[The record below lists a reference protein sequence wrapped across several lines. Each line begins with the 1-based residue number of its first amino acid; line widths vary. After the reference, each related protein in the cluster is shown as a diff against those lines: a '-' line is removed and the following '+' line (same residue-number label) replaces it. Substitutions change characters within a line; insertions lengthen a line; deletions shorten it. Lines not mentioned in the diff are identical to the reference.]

1 MDADATT
8 VVRAD
13 VATSREVRVEHDA
26 FEVFLGVDVG
36 RDRHFAVA
44 LDRSGATVLERELPQ
59 DEARLREVL
68 DGLRA
73 RGPLL
78 LVVDQPASIGALV
91 VAVARD
97 AGVEVGYLP
106 GLAMRRIADL
116 HPGEAKTDARDAAV
130 IAQAAR
136 SMPHALRALR
146 ADDEQIAELAMLAG
160 FDDDLHVS
168 IVSATNRLRGLLTQI
183 HPALERVLGPELD
196 HAGTL
201 DLLVALPGP
210 AQLRAAGRDRIHAAI
225 ATRSPRIAA
234 RLTDAVL
241 DALDRQSVVVTG
253 TAAAAEVVARLAA
266 QLLPLR
272 DQRRQ
277 IEAQVER
284 LVEAHPL
291 SPVLTSMP
299 GVGVRTATRILTEV
313 VGKDFPTSGH
323 LASYAGLAPVTRRSG
338 RSIRGEHAPR
348 GGNRRLKRS
357 LFLSAFASL
366 GDPASRA
373 YYDRK
378 RAEHKTHNQA
388 VLALARRRCDVLF
401 AMLRD
406 GTSYDPG
413 HAHAA

>member
-1 MDADATT
+1 VDADATT
-8 VVRAD
+8 VGRAD
-13 VATSREVRVEHDA
+13 AATSREVVVDHSEIA
-26 FEVFLGVDVG
+26 VFLGIDVG
-36 RDRHFAVA
+36 KDRHFAVA
-44 LDRSGATVLERELPQ
+44 LDRDDTVLLERELPQ
-59 DEARLREVL
+59 DEARLRDLLTDLCAQGQVL
-68 DGLRA
+68 V
-73 RGPLL
+73 
-78 LVVDQPASIGALV
+78 VVDQPASVGALV

-97 AGVEVGYLP
+97 VGVEVGYLP

-116 HPGEAKTDARDAAV
+116 HPGEAKTDARDARV

-136 SMPHALRALR
+136 SMPHALRSLR

-160 FDDDLHVS
+160 FDDDLHAS

-183 HPALERVLGPELD
+183 HPALERVVGPELD

-201 DLLVALPGP
+201 DLLVKYPGP
-210 AQLRAAGRDRIHAAI
+210 EQLRQAGRARIQKAI
-225 ATRSPRIAA
+225 ASRSPRIAA
-234 RLTDAVL
+234 RLADAVV
-241 DALDRQSVVVTG
+241 DALGRQSVVVTG
-253 TAAAAEVVARLAA
+253 TAAATEVVPRLAA
-266 QLLPLR
+266 QLLLLR

-277 IEAQVER
+277 IESQVER

-323 LASYAGLAPVTRRSG
+323 LAAYAGLAPVTRRSG

-357 LFLSAFASL
+357 LFLSAFAALS
-366 GDPASRA
+366 DPTSRA

-406 GTSYDPG
+406 GTTYDAG
-413 HAHAA
+413 HTHAA

>member
-8 VVRAD
+8 VGQAD
-13 VATSREVRVEHDA
+13 AMTSREVVVDHSEYA
-26 FEVFLGVDVG
+26 VFLGIDVG
-36 RDRHFAVA
+36 KDKHYAVA
-44 LDRSGATVLERELPQ
+44 LDRGGDIVLERKLPQ
-59 DEARLREVL
+59 DEARLRELVT
-68 DGLRA
+68 GLMT
-73 RGPLL
+73 RGPVPA
-78 LVVDQPASIGALV
+78 VVDQPASIGALV

-116 HPGEAKTDARDAAV
+116 HPGEAKTDARDAQV

-136 SMPHALRALR
+136 SMPHALRSLR

-168 IVSATNRLRGLLTQI
+168 IVSASNRLRGLLTQI

-201 DLLVALPGP
+201 ALLVKYPGP
-210 AQLRAAGRDRIHAAI
+210 QQLRQAGKTRIHKAI

-234 RLTDAVL
+234 RLADAVL
-241 DALDRQSVVVTG
+241 DALGRQSVVVTG
-253 TAAAAEVVARLAA
+253 TAAAAEVVPRLAA
-266 QLLPLR
+266 QLLLLR

-284 LVEAHPL
+284 LVEDHPL

-313 VGKDFPTSGH
+313 VGKDFPTAGH
-323 LASYAGLAPVTRRSG
+323 LAAYAGLAPVTRRSG

-357 LFLSAFASL
+357 LFLSAFAALS
-366 GDPASRA
+366 DPTSRA

-406 GTSYDPG
+406 GTTYDAD

>member
-1 MDADATT
+1 M
-8 VVRAD
+8 
-13 VATSREVRVEHDA
+13 EHSEIA
-26 FEVFLGVDVG
+26 VFLGIDVG
-36 RDRHFAVA
+36 KDRHFAVA
-44 LDRSGATVLERELPQ
+44 LNRDDDVLLERELPQ
-59 DEARLREVL
+59 DEGRLRELLAGLGAAGPVL
-68 DGLRA
+68 V
-73 RGPLL
+73 
-78 LVVDQPASIGALV
+78 VVDQPASIGALV

-97 AGVEVGYLP
+97 AGAEIAYLP
-106 GLAMRRIADL
+106 GLAMRRIADV
-116 HPGEAKTDARDAAV
+116 HPGEAKTDARDARV

-136 SMPHALRALR
+136 SMPHALRSLR

-201 DLLVALPGP
+201 DLLVRYPGP
-210 AQLRAAGRDRIHAAI
+210 EQLRRAGKTRIHKAVAA
-225 ATRSPRIAA
+225 RSPRIAA
-234 RLTDAVL
+234 RLADAVI
-241 DALDRQSVVVTG
+241 DALARQSVVVTG
-253 TAAAAEVVARLAA
+253 TAAATEVVPRLAA
-266 QLLPLR
+266 QLLLLR
-272 DQRRQ
+272 DQRHQ

-313 VGKDFPTSGH
+313 VGKDFPTPGH
-323 LASYAGLAPVTRRSG
+323 LAAYAGLAPVTRRSG

-357 LFLSAFASL
+357 LFLSAFAAL
-366 GDPASRA
+366 ADPTSRA

-378 RAEHKTHNQA
+378 RAERKTHNQA
-388 VLALARRRCDVLF
+388 VLALARRRCDVLY

-406 GTSYDPG
+406 GTTYDPN

>member
-1 MDADATT
+1 M
-8 VVRAD
+8 
-13 VATSREVRVEHDA
+13 EHSEIA
-26 FEVFLGVDVG
+26 VFLGIDVG
-36 RDRHFAVA
+36 KDRHFAVA
-44 LDRSGATVLERELPQ
+44 LDRDDRVLLERELPQ
-59 DEARLREVL
+59 DEARLREL
-68 DGLRA
+68 LAGLSD
-73 RGPLL
+73 RGPVLV
-78 LVVDQPASIGALV
+78 VVDQPASIGALV

-116 HPGEAKTDARDAAV
+116 HPGEAKTDARDARV

-136 SMPHALRALR
+136 SMPHTLRSLR
-146 ADDEQIAELAMLAG
+146 ADDEQVAELAMLAG

-183 HPALERVLGPELD
+183 HPALERVVGPELD

-201 DLLVALPGP
+201 DLLVRYPGP
-210 AQLRAAGRDRIHAAI
+210 EQLRRAGQVRIQKAI
-225 ATRSPRIAA
+225 AARSPRIAA
-234 RLTDAVL
+234 RLAEQVV
-241 DALDRQSVVVTG
+241 DALSRQTVVVTG
-253 TAAAAEVVARLAA
+253 AAAATEVVPRLAA
-266 QLLPLR
+266 QLLLLR

-323 LASYAGLAPVTRRSG
+323 LAAYAGLAPVTRRSG
-338 RSIRGEHAPR
+338 KTIRGEHAPR
-348 GGNRRLKRS
+348 GGNRRLKRA
-357 LFLSAFASL
+357 LFLSAFAAL
-366 GDPASRA
+366 ADPTSRA

-378 RAEHKTHNQA
+378 RAEKKTHTQA
-388 VLALARRRCDVLF
+388 VLALARRRNDVLF

-406 GTSYDPG
+406 GTHYDPS
-413 HAHAA
+413 HARAA

>member
-1 MDADATT
+1 M
-8 VVRAD
+8 
-13 VATSREVRVEHDA
+13 EHA
-26 FEVFLGVDVG
+26 EIAVFLGIDVG
-36 RDRHFAVA
+36 KDRHFAVA
-44 LDRSGATVLERELPQ
+44 LNRDDDVLLERELPQ
-59 DEARLREVL
+59 DEARLRELLAGLTVAGPVL
-68 DGLRA
+68 V
-73 RGPLL
+73 
-78 LVVDQPASIGALV
+78 VVDQPASIGALV

-97 AGVEVGYLP
+97 AGAEIAYLP
-106 GLAMRRIADL
+106 GLAMRRIADV
-116 HPGEAKTDARDAAV
+116 HPGEAKTDARDARV
-130 IAQAAR
+130 IAQVAR
-136 SMPHALRALR
+136 SMPHALRSLR

-183 HPALERVLGPELD
+183 HPALERVLGPQLD

-201 DLLVALPGP
+201 DLLVRYPGP
-210 AQLRAAGRDRIHAAI
+210 EQLRRAGKTRIHKAVAA
-225 ATRSPRIAA
+225 RSPRIAA
-234 RLTDAVL
+234 RLADAVI
-241 DALDRQSVVVTG
+241 DALARQSVVVTG
-253 TAAAAEVVARLAA
+253 TAAATEVVPRLAA
-266 QLLPLR
+266 QLLLLR

-313 VGKDFPTSGH
+313 VGKDFPTPGH
-323 LASYAGLAPVTRRSG
+323 LAAYAGLAPVTRRSG

-357 LFLSAFASL
+357 LFLSAFAAL
-366 GDPASRA
+366 ADPTSRA

-378 RAEHKTHNQA
+378 RAERKTHYQA
-388 VLALARRRCDVLF
+388 VLALARRRCDVLY

-406 GTSYDPG
+406 GTTYDPN

>member
-8 VVRAD
+8 VGQAD
-13 VATSREVRVEHDA
+13 AMTSREVVVDHSEYA
-26 FEVFLGVDVG
+26 VFLGIDVG
-36 RDRHFAVA
+36 KDKHYAVA
-44 LDRSGATVLERELPQ
+44 LDRGGDIVLERELPQ
-59 DEARLREVL
+59 DEARLRELVT
-68 DGLRA
+68 GLMT
-73 RGPLL
+73 RGPVLA
-78 LVVDQPASIGALV
+78 VVDQPASIGALV

-116 HPGEAKTDARDAAV
+116 HPGEAKTDARDAQV

-136 SMPHALRALR
+136 SMPHALRSLR

-168 IVSATNRLRGLLTQI
+168 IVSASNRLRGLLTQI

-201 DLLVALPGP
+201 ALLVKYPGP
-210 AQLRAAGRDRIHAAI
+210 QQLRQAGKTRIHKAI

-234 RLTDAVL
+234 RLADAVL
-241 DALDRQSVVVTG
+241 DALGRQSVVVTG
-253 TAAAAEVVARLAA
+253 TAAAAEVVPRLAA
-266 QLLPLR
+266 QLLLLR

-284 LVEAHPL
+284 LVEDHPL

-313 VGKDFPTSGH
+313 VGKDFPTAGH
-323 LASYAGLAPVTRRSG
+323 LAAYAGLAPVTRRSG

-357 LFLSAFASL
+357 LFLSAFAALS
-366 GDPASRA
+366 DPTSRA

-406 GTSYDPG
+406 GTTYDAD